1 MSSRHSLH
9 EARVRVRAIGRLVDQ
24 AMLSHQQAMKALQTA
39 TFLKASGS
47 SEEDCS
53 KLEKPERPEGPG
65 ELAKVDEQLQQLH
78 GILKSIT
85 CVCNKASNA
94 LPPKWFDEGSEDLRG
109 GGGEAVIAAAAA
121 AAAAAVAGSIGNKV
135 RLVSQRHKKL
145 HEQQQEQQEEQ
156 IAAAEVDQ
164 SKEKLGNVIVGN
176 VQLEAE
182 VNTQR
187 SRIDENEKSFPF
199 ALQQGSLD
207 FTPYPTVSDRDISL
221 FIRALSILHPS
232 ILPTISKLIF
242 GREDAMSACK
252 AITGKFLL
260 PGAGV
265 LQFDSLTKNLKEVH
279 MAGCT
284 GITDASL
291 CHLSSFHSLQRLNL
305 ILCTSLSGPVIA
317 HLSKCPS
324 LKSLFISHTPIR
336 EEGLGHL
343 STVTTL
349 QELWLH
355 GCSISSIGLHHLG
368 KIKSLEILSL
378 GGCVGCTVRH
388 DMSASLLHLSHL
400 WSLKEV
406 WLWGCDT
413 VTSDTVTP
421 AAAVASATVASATAA
436 TNATATAPAAT
447 ATAGTASSR
456 PSFTSYQA
464 TSLKQSSASSSLPSA
479 KPLLVS
485 TTPSPSAIRTPS
497 ASSLSSTKSA
507 CVKLTDKGLSLLMHI
522 TKLKRLH
529 LKGCQAITDDGFA
542 LIAGLR
548 LDRSITTVTNTW
560 RGRYRSYTCGVAS
573 D

>member
-94 LPPKWFDEGSEDLRG
+94 LPPKWFEEGSEDLRGGGG

-135 RLVSQRHKKL
+135 RLVLVEDVVTRMQEQQRQQKQVEDLKGIEDRVTVTHSSSQRHKKL
-145 HEQQQEQQEEQ
+145 HEQHQEQQEEQ

-187 SRIDENEKSFPF
+187 SRIDENEKATAHLMLQSFPF

-413 VTSDTVTP
+413 VTSATVTP

-464 TSLKQSSASSSLPSA
+464 TSLKQYSASSSLPSA
-479 KPLLVS
+479 KPLL
-485 TTPSPSAIRTPS
+485 TRA
-497 ASSLSSTKSA
+497 
-507 CVKLTDKGLSLLMHI
+507 
-522 TKLKRLH
+522 
-529 LKGCQAITDDGFA
+529 F
-542 LIAGLR
+542 
-548 LDRSITTVTNTW
+548 RS
-560 RGRYRSYTCGVAS
+560 
-573 D
+573 